1 MEDKIDLITA
11 IKQLKKMQGEL
22 ENRNMTAN
30 EYDNLQAVNYSLNH
44 LESHLENIRKNK
56 TNSDGDKENE

>member
-1 MEDKIDLITA
+1 LEDKIDLITA

-30 EYDNLQAVNYSLNH
+30 EYDNLQAVKYSLNY

-56 TNSDGDKENE
+56 TNSDGNKENE